1 MVFTPVPMAGTSGTP
16 IVDAANGT
24 VVGVVLG
31 SKIETGKHLGY
42 GTPAEAL
49 YEVCTNNAS
58 TYQVLR

>member
-1 MVFTPVPMAGTSGTP
+1 MAGTSGTP